1 MSSTILM
8 AIVLVVM
15 WLVVLV
21 PMFVR
26 RHDDRSETRSMDRFA
41 TAMRVLSRRSPG
53 TGGVAGRRRYA
64 TTPPVPYADGASPV
78 RTAARARM
86 LRRRRRT
93 LAVLATTA
101 VLGVPAALLVA
112 PWLWPVAVS
121 AGLLLVGY
129 LGWLR
134 QQVRR
139 EEERRDRR
147 TVLFGEPAAAGD
159 APPARRRPAHPPGRP
174 GGRCGADRDRPARGP
189 LVAPGP
195 GAGPDLRHRPG
206 GPPPRRQPGRPRRR
220 RPLAGRSRP
229 VRRRRRA
236 VARGQRVAAPLLPS
250 TPTRGCSAVR

>member
-1 MSSTILM
+1 VSSTILM

-26 RHDDRSETRSMDRFA
+26 RHDDRIETRSMDRFA

-78 RTAARARM
+78 RTAARAQM

-101 VLGVPAALLVA
+101 LLGLPAALLVTSWLWLVQVPAALL
-112 PWLWPVAVS
+112 L
-121 AGLLLVGY
+121 AGYV
-129 LGWLR
+129 GWLR

-139 EEERRDRR
+139 EEERRSRR
-147 TVLFGEPAAAGD
+147 AVLFGEPTTAGSRRRTVARRPLPASRTVTAD
-159 APPARRRPAHPPGRP
+159 ASGAPPHEDRSWRPVPVPTPTYVTAPAARRR
-174 GGRCGADRDRPARGP
+174 ADS
-189 LVAPGP
+189 LVELDDD
-195 GAGPDLRHRPG
+195 DLSFADLDPFG
-206 GPPPRRQPGRPRRR
+206 D
-220 RPLAGRSRP
+220 A
-229 VRRRRRA
+229 VERRRA
-236 VARGQRVAAPLLPS
+236 VNE
-250 TPTRGCSAVR
+250 